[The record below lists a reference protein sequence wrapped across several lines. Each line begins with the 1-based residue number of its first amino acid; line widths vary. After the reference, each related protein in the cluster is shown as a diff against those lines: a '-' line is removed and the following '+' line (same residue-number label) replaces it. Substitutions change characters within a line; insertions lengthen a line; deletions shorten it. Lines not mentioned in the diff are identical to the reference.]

1 MKKKI
6 TAEDR
11 ARWAEARREVEAQIA
26 KIDARRLARAEAE
39 ERRVRRLRRLTF
51 GLLPRY

>member
-11 ARWAEARREVEAQIA
+11 ARWAEARAELDRQIE
-26 KIDARRLARAEAE
+26 KIDARRRERAEAE

-51 GLLPRY
+51 GLLPR